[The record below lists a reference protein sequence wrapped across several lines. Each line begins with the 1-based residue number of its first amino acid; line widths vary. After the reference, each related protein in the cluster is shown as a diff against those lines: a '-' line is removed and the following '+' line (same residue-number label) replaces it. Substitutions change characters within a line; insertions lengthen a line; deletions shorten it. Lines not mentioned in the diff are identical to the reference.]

1 MDLKNSTGYLITN
14 TGRKL
19 SHCLQQLFHG
29 HDVTPEQWSLLVC
42 LDSEDGISHKDL
54 AIRTEKDPA
63 NLTRLVD
70 QLERKA
76 LVLRIA
82 NPADRRS
89 LLLQVTDKGRAA
101 AHALAPI
108 EAAFVE
114 TILKDITPEEIE
126 VFKIFMSKINKN
138 TEEHLANTND

>member
-1 MDLKNSTGYLITN
+1 MDLKNSTGYLISN

-19 SHCLQQLFHG
+19 SQCLQQLFHS
-29 HDVTPEQWSLLVC
+29 HDVTPEQWTLLVC
-42 LDSEDGISHKDL
+42 LDTEDGISHKDL

-70 QLERKA
+70 QLERKE

-89 LLLQVTDKGRAA
+89 LLLQVTEKGRVA

-108 EAAFVE
+108 EATLNENIV
-114 TILKDITPEEIE
+114 KGITTEEME
-126 VFKIFMSKINKN
+126 AFKIFMSKVNKN
-138 TEEHLANTND
+138 ADELLAKPNE